1 MDDEKLDLI
10 RRLQGVIKKNM
21 GEPHAGDLYY
31 CPLGSEDHKIRV
43 LEEDYFDSMQY
54 DRDGHLG
61 KWVKSEP
68 CCPDTIILIPDLY
81 SRDESRSE
89 RGLWGM
95 VDWKRWAISLG
106 IDGSMVLDD
115 MDDPSEGN
123 RYSTDWNTPTLA
135 LLKALAWQEGV

>member
-1 MDDEKLDLI
+1 MTANLKEYIRLCSIPAVQEKI
-10 RRLQGVIKKNM
+10 VGNRKWIT
-21 GEPHAGDLYY
+21 GDLYY
-31 CPLGSEDHKIRV
+31 NTLDRLCGVVDKSDVYAFNNDQTLHVIRLPQV
-43 LEEDYFDSMQY
+43 
-54 DRDGHLG
+54 H
-61 KWVKSEP
+61 
-68 CCPDTIILIPDLY
+68 DLM
-81 SRDESRSE
+81 DEK

>member
-21 GEPHAGDLYY
+21 GDIEPSDQWLIYHGNNFIGCNVPGMSANLHGYTKDKGY
-31 CPLGSEDHKIRV
+31 E
-43 LEEDYFDSMQY
+43 
-54 DRDGHLG
+54 
-61 KWVKSEP
+61 
-68 CCPDTIILIPDLY
+68 IILIPDVY
-81 SRDESRSE
+81 SRDPERPE

-115 MDDPSEGN
+115 MDDTSESN
-123 RYSTDWNTPTLA
+123 RYSTDWNTPTIA
-135 LLKALAWQEGV
+135 LLKALAWQEGKEIV